1 MIFIYFL
8 PLSLLSSESETASHG
23 GGPKLEQGKKVRMK
37 EQSRQNATNRL
48 QSPILHSSALLRV
61 AVEAEELRVA
71 LSLERK
77 GMGES
82 AAFSLLLFLTSVVY
96 YQ

>member
-1 MIFIYFL
+1 M
-8 PLSLLSSESETASHG
+8 
-23 GGPKLEQGKKVRMK
+23 EQGKKVRMK

-48 QSPILHSSALLRV
+48 LSPILHSSALLRV

-77 GMGES
+77 GTGES
-82 AAFSLLLFLTSVVY
+82 AFSLLLFLTSVVC